1 VDSLVTSA
9 PPRDRV
15 EVAQRA
21 RARAERRFGARG

>member
-1 VDSLVTSA
+1 MDALVTSA

-21 RARAERRFGARG
+21 RARAELRFGPRG